1 MRRVV
6 AWLLLAVL
14 VVLVVEGYLAVTAEY
29 LPSDPG
35 YTIDTTVG
43 PPGGEPGGEPVNLV
57 VLGDSTVAGVGSP
70 SLEESLP
77 VLVAERVAER
87 LHRPVHVIGFGVS
100 GARTATV
107 LENQVPMLAELDPD
121 ASTASRPGSAAPAA
135 GPDVVLIVIGG
146 NDVTHVTPPW
156 AMRRQT
162 AALIE
167 GAREVSGAPVV
178 IGGIPQF
185 RTVPALLQ
193 PLRWAVG
200 RYANVLRE
208 AQRGAARAAGAPYVD
223 IAALASPR
231 FIGKPE
237 SMSSDG
243 FHPAPLGYSFWAD
256 ALAPAVAN
264 ALTP

>member
-1 MRRVV
+1 MSRVV

-35 YTIDTTVG
+35 YIIDTTVG
-43 PPGGEPGGEPVNLV
+43 PPGGEPVDLV
-57 VLGDSTVAGVGSP
+57 ILGDSTAAGVGSP

-77 VLVAERVAER
+77 VLVAERVASR
-87 LHRPVHVIGFGVS
+87 LGRPVHVIGLGVS

-107 LENQVPMLAELDPD
+107 LENQVPMLAEFDP
-121 ASTASRPGSAAPAA
+121 G
-135 GPDVVLIVIGG
+135 VVLIVIGG

-156 AMRRQT
+156 AMRQQT
-162 AALIE
+162 VALIE
-167 GAREVSGAPVV
+167 GAREASGAPVV
-178 IGGIPQF
+178 IGGIPEF

-193 PLRWAVG
+193 PLRWVVG
-200 RYANVLRE
+200 RYASVLRE
-208 AQRGAARAAGAPYVD
+208 VQRGAVRAAGVPFVD

-237 SMSSDG
+237 SMSPDG
-243 FHPAPLGYSFWAD
+243 YHPAPLGYSFWAD
-256 ALAPAVAN
+256 ALAPAVAGT
-264 ALTP
+264 LTP